1 MRLVFYREDEI
12 DKVWDDL
19 SPEFDRVVK
28 KAVHGEYTTEDLYR
42 LAKEGRIRVGA
53 ARGDD
58 GSLIV
63 AIAFEFVYYPSG
75 VTGCNVLAMGGK
87 DLMRSMGALFPAF
100 KRFCKLAGAD
110 FIECSVSPGMER
122 IHRRFGFETIY
133 RNLRLEV

>member
-1 MRLVFYREDEI
+1 MRLVLYQENDI
-12 DKVWDDL
+12 DRVWRDL
-19 SPEFDRVVK
+19 APEFERVVK
-28 KAVHGEYTTEDLYR
+28 KAVHGEYTVNDLHR
-42 LAKEGRIRVGA
+42 LAKSGAIRVGA

-87 DLMRSMGALFPAF
+87 DLMRSMGALFPVF
-100 KRFCKLAGAD
+100 KRFSKLAGAD

-122 IHRRFGFETIY
+122 IHKRFGFETIY